1 MQKTLEAIIGEN
13 RSAAIKMRTVLQT
26 ISTIQD
32 VIDVSYKL
40 NTNIALKLQR
50 QIWNILQVVSS
61 LGV

>member
-40 NTNIALKLQR
+40 NTNVALKLQQ
-50 QIWNILQVVSS
+50 QI
-61 LGV
+61 

>member
-1 MQKTLEAIIGEN
+1 MQKALEAIIGEN

-50 QIWNILQVVSS
+50 QI
-61 LGV
+61 

>member
-13 RSAAIKMRTVLQT
+13 PSAAIKMRTVLQT

-40 NTNIALKLQR
+40 NTNVALKLQQ

>member
-40 NTNIALKLQR
+40 NTNVALKLQQ

>member
-13 RSAAIKMRTVLQT
+13 PSAGIKMRTVLQT

-40 NTNIALKLQR
+40 NTNLALKLQR
-50 QIWNILQVVSS
+50 QI
-61 LGV
+61 

>member
-40 NTNIALKLQR
+40 NTNLALKLQR